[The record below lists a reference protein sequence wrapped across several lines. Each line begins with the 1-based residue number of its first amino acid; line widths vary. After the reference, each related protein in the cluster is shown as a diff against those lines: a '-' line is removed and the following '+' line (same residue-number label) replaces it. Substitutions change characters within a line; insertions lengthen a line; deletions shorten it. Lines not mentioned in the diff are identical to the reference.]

1 MGRWRPPQAPS
12 STYITASGYAAL
24 QSELQAL
31 WQRRPSVVTALAAAA
46 AEGDRSENA
55 EYTYRKRELAG
66 IDRRIRFLQRRLP
79 QLTIVDRPPDDR
91 QRIFF
96 GAWVTLEDEAGNCET
111 WRIVGPDE
119 ITMQPR
125 YISMDGVL
133 ARTLLGKPLDHEF
146 EIETPGGRRHWL
158 ISAIDYEPPTSSD

>member
-1 MGRWRPPQAPS
+1 MGRWRPPQTAG
-12 STYITASGYAAL
+12 STYITAAGYAVL

-31 WQRRPSVVTALAAAA
+31 WQRRPEVVTALAAAA

-55 EYTYRKRELAG
+55 EYTWRKRELAG

-79 QLTIVDRPPDDR
+79 QLTRVERIPEDR

-96 GAWVTLEDEAGNCET
+96 GAWVTLEDELGNQQR

-119 ITMQPR
+119 IAQQPH
-125 YISMDGVL
+125 YISMDGLL
-133 ARTLLGKPLDHEF
+133 ARALLGKPLDHEI
-146 EIETPGGRRHWL
+146 EIDTPAGKQRWQ
-158 ISAIDYEPPTSSD
+158 IVAIHYPAPADS